1 MRQNLSAE
9 IPQSLQAADERLTRY
24 GRWAMERLRRHRCG
38 SAEGKYRSFQDDE
51 DRAPREVLLH
61 IDEALAC
68 QRALAKVPELE
79 RRVLQILYVPT
90 RLPIEAQL
98 RLAHIPPRLCQERHL
113 RGLRMFDNIFK
124 SHFTPGN

>member
-1 MRQNLSAE
+1 M
-9 IPQSLQAADERLTRY
+9 LQ
-24 GRWAMERLRRHRCG
+24 
-38 SAEGKYRSFQDDE
+38 
-51 DRAPREVLLH
+51 H

-68 QRALAKVPELE
+68 QRTLAKVPELE
-79 RRVLQILYVPT
+79 RKVLTILYVPQ

-124 SHFTPGN
+124 RHFAP